1 MLFNDELPIKYLES
15 KDGEVY
21 VFNWKEICLFAT
33 RHLNELSRTLFEA
46 GGNKDKTITTKL
58 ENSFT
63 KYAIVHFNDEQRKT
77 GYLDIYPW
85 RIPFHSAGGAPP
97 WFTFDYNNS
106 DSIYNAAK
114 QRIDDENLTKDKCFD

>member
-1 MLFNDELPIKYLES
+1 MLFNDGLPIKYLES

-33 RHLNELSRTLFEA
+33 RHLNELSRTLFNA
-46 GGNKDKTITTKL
+46 SGNRDKTIITTL

-63 KYAIVHFNDEQRKT
+63 KYAIVQFNEQRSA
-77 GYLDIYPW
+77 GCLDIFPW
-85 RIPFHSAGGAPP
+85 RIPFRSAGGAPP

-114 QRIDDENLTKDKCFD
+114 QRLNDENSTKDN